1 MKALK
6 FTWAIIALSL
16 LFFVSCSEDPDDPEV
31 KIEPR
36 YLVETETIS
45 TIYTASLK
53 QLLQTTGDANGI
65 ADQLNYDVELY
76 SVVYKTYF
84 EGDTIEASGVF
95 ACPVSSG
102 KSFPMIS
109 YQHGTIFTKAEAP
122 TVYLESQ
129 GYMTNQSNEALAA
142 IVMAS
147 AGNIVVMADYIGFGE
162 SEEFFHPYM
171 NVEYTNNAVLDMI
184 RASKEFISV
193 DAPCASNNK
202 LFLLGY
208 SQGGSATTGS
218 LKAIETEAANSDID
232 VTAAVAG
239 SGAYNLSEFRKYVMK
254 PNSEYQK
261 PSFILYIFESLK
273 EYSPADI
280 DYSLIF
286 SEEYVEMVPGM
297 IDGYTYSYVIDNE
310 LGTYMGRIFNDNFED
325 DETFNTSDDYAP
337 LRVAFEANS
346 VEGWDIETPLKLFYS
361 NGDIWVPASQ
371 SSLFYASFPST
382 KQGSTVKLNPL
393 TGLDHVG
400 AFYPTILGA
409 LEWFEGQ

>member
-6 FTWAIIALSL
+6 FTWVIIALSL

-95 ACPVSSG
+95 ACPVSSS

-129 GYMTNQSNEALAA
+129 GYLTNQGNEALAA

-162 SEEFFHPYM
+162 SEDFFHPYM

-184 RASKEFISV
+184 RASKEFIAV

-218 LKAIETEAANSDID
+218 LKAIETEAANSDIE

-239 SGAYNLSEFRKYVMK
+239 SGAYNLSEFRKYVM
-254 PNSEYQK
+254 NLTSGYQK

-280 DYSLIF
+280 DYALIF
-286 SEEYVEMVPGM
+286 EDEYAEMVPGM
-297 IDGYTYSYVIDNE
+297 IDGSTNSYVIDNE

-325 DETFNTSDDYAP
+325 DEIFNTSDDYAP
-337 LRVAFEANS
+337 LREAFDANS

-371 SSLFYASFPST
+371 SSVFYASFPSA

-409 LEWFEGQ
+409 LEWFKGQ